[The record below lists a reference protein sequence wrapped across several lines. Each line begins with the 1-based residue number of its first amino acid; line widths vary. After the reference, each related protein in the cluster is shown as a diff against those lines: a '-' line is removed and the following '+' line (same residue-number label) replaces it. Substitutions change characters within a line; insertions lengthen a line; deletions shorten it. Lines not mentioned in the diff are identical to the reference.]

1 MVHSIIF
8 AVGLA
13 LLAGARAEF
22 NFTPIDS
29 FYEVEGIRVPNLHF
43 QNGSKVISYSPP
55 SGWRTSG
62 GGKKVEW
69 IPPEAVQ
76 AGAVIEARPA
86 REFADEIAKIKGL
99 REQALEELPRQA
111 TQVEIIEAKP
121 SELVISGRGGVELLL
136 SYTLFAQQ
144 FKSMILWIPH
154 DREWIRISFTARAS
168 DFAVLEKVFRRSLY
182 SMEGL

>member
-1 MVHSIIF
+1 MVQSIIF
-8 AVGLA
+8 AIGFA
-13 LLAGARAEF
+13 LLASARGDF
-22 NFTPIDS
+22 DFTPIAS

-43 QNGSKVISYSPP
+43 QNGAKVISYSPP

-69 IPPEAVQ
+69 IPQEAVQ
-76 AGAVIEARPA
+76 AGAVIEARPG
-86 REFADEIAKIKGL
+86 RDFADEAAKIKGL

-111 TQVEIIEAKP
+111 MQVETIEAKP

-144 FKSMILWIPH
+144 FRSMILWIPH
-154 DREWIRISFTARAS
+154 DREWVRISFTARAS

-182 SMEGL
+182 TMEGL